1 MGLIHY
7 KWGKDRNLKTAP
19 STALIILGGYALASI
34 FLRDVN
40 ETSARRLLKDQLQ
53 QITLRSCCFTVIF
66 WYFPITEFYP
76 ASITR
81 YSLRLSAQPPI
92 QGGRTSEGCSCN
104 QTSCLFTLHRALYR
118 TFLLLL
124 PIKVPSINTDN
135 VLSPSPNRQTDRLP
149 ETWTDRSPDSWT
161 DREIARYTDR
171 QRDRQI
177 NR

>member
-104 QTSCLFTLHRALYR
+104 QTSCLFTVLCVIPNI
-118 TFLLLL
+118 FS
-124 PIKVPSINTDN
+124 IVNDKGVPLINTDT
-135 VLSPSPNRQTDRLP
+135 VLSPRPNMKL
-149 ETWTDRSPDSWT
+149 
-161 DREIARYTDR
+161 
-171 QRDRQI
+171 I
-177 NR
+177 NDPTFFCLSVCLIVGLLNK